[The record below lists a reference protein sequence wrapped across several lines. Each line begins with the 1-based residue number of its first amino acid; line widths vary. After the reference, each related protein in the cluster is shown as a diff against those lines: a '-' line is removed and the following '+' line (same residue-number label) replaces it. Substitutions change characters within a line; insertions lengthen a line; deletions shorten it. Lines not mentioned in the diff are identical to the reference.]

1 MRKIALLASF
11 LVSFL
16 AVGIAFSALAQEDGD
31 IILYSQE
38 GDWPVY
44 KQLANSPEDLESCF
58 TYHEQSATDFIYFLL
73 MDGGTTLMIQRDDW
87 QLPANIFYPVFLQID
102 NNDPIE
108 ATINTLDT
116 SDAVMIDED
125 ITSILEEIK
134 AGRRL
139 YLHTESTTFQ
149 YDLTGASQAI
159 SATQACLRE
168 VLDVAPENPFLAGQA
183 GGGSNPFEAPQ
194 SEQSF
199 SAIQPSGYLLDP
211 FLELDSYQNLFVDF
225 TDFGFQVEV
234 GPSSFDIGTYQA
246 LIEEAYYTLYW
257 EEDSSTRETSTV
269 FADVFTFFNE
279 ICKDMATTKLV
290 EETRTNHVFH
300 QGSVA
305 CSNEAEE
312 ISLFFR
318 LSIFDM
324 YDVAMIFL
332 STGTLEDREAIEII
346 DDILVENVTLVF
358 EITDE

>member
-1 MRKIALLASF
+1 MKKIAF

-16 AVGIAFSALAQEDGD
+16 ASFLVMGAAFPALAQEDGD
-31 IILYSQE
+31 IIFYSQE

-139 YLHTESTTFQ
+139 YLHTESTTFR
-149 YDLTGASQAI
+149 YDRPGASQAI
-159 SATQACLRE
+159 SAAQACIRE
-168 VLDVAPENPFLAGQA
+168 VLDVAPENPFLAGRA

-199 SAIQPSGYLLDP
+199 SYI
-211 FLELDSYQNLFVDF
+211 LEPVLPLESYQDLFFDL
-225 TDFGFQVEV
+225 TDFGLQVEV
-234 GPSSFDIGTYQA
+234 GASEFFGSYQA
-246 LIEEAYYTLYW
+246 LIEDTIYTFYW

-269 FADVFTFFNE
+269 FADVFTLFNE
-279 ICKDMATTKLV
+279 NCKDMATTKLA
-290 EETRTNHVFH
+290 EEIRSNHEFH
-300 QGSVA
+300 QGSIA

-312 ISLFFR
+312 LSFYFR
-318 LSIFDM
+318 LSVFNWPELDF
-324 YDVAMIFL
+324 AMIFL
-332 STGTLEDREAIEII
+332 STGNLETREVVEII

-358 EITDE
+358 EIPDE